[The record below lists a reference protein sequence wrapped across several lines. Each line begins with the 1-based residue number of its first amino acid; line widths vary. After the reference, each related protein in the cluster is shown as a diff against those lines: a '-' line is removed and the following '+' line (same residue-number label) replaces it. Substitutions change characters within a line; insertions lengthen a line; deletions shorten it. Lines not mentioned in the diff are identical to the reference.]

1 MVGNGY
7 QTVDCVGCE
16 VVLQDVGRR
25 QDFGII
31 CDFLGQAAKTARF
44 KSSRNGIAVRA

>member
-7 QTVDCVGCE
+7 QAVDCVGCE
-16 VVLQDVGRR
+16 VVLQDVRRR

-31 CDFLGQAAKTARF
+31 CDFLRQAAKTAHL
-44 KSSRNGIAVRA
+44 KSSGNGIAVRA